1 MSKILI
7 FFMVAF
13 NATFL
18 LSAQQSQTIEQYKGH
33 LRYNGDSM
41 NIDKQVLSQILDDN
55 SFSKYLQA
63 RREYVAAIPLWGL
76 GCAELIAATTFAGI
90 GLHSDRTFTY
100 NPDYPITSYS
110 PYLYVVAGSC
120 LGAAL
125 FTLIPAIIL
134 TVDSQKKLI
143 SISKG
148 YNSNRTSLKLSFCS
162 SGGRITLN
170 F

>member
-1 MSKILI
+1 M
-7 FFMVAF
+7 MTF
-13 NATFL
+13 NAFFL
-18 LSAQQSQTIEQYKGH
+18 LSAQQSQTLEQYRGH
-33 LRYNGDSM
+33 LRYNGNSM
-41 NIDKQVLSQILDDN
+41 IVDKQELSKILDDN
-55 SFSKYLQA
+55 NFSKYLQA
-63 RREYVAAIPLWGL
+63 RREYVAAIPLWSM

-100 NPDYPITSYS
+100 NPVCPTTSYS

-134 TVDSQKKLI
+134 TVDGQKKLI

-148 YNSNRTSLKLSFCS
+148 YNTNRTSLKLSFCS
-162 SGGRITLN
+162 SRGGITLN